1 MRSHSI
7 WVLGTLTSLA
17 LAGCATNGN
26 SHTASADNLQTA
38 GGDAALQSYRIR
50 SWSAPNDHT
59 VLLESSDG
67 TRYKAETIGPC
78 FGLDFANRVGFSN
91 RGGFNQIDR
100 FSSLVLPDGTR
111 CSFQSF
117 GKVISA
123 ESKALDSFE
132 KLSAADDKKENK

>member
-1 MRSHSI
+1 MKVHSI

-17 LAGCATNGN
+17 LAGCATNSS
-26 SHTASADNLQTA
+26 SHSPSADNLQTA
-38 GGDAALQSYRIR
+38 GGDATLQSYRIR

-117 GKVISA
+117 SKVISP

-132 KLSAADDKKENK
+132 KLGAVDDKKENE